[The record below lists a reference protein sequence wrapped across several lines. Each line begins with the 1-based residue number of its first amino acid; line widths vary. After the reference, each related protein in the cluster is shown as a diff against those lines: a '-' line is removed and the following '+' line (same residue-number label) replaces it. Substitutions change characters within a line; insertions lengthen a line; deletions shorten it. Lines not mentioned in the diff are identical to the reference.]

1 MPLFLDR
8 TSLLKVKSNQQIRN
22 SAQGWQMIIASPL
35 SSNSYQRLIREG
47 SRMMSCD
54 NSVHPHQVLGV
65 FFFFIK
71 FLSGLLFHLILCY
84 ACEFARVLT
93 S

>member
-65 FFFFIK
+65 FFFLYQIPFRSIIS
-71 FLSGLLFHLILCY
+71 FNLVLC
-84 ACEFARVLT
+84 L
-93 S
+93 

>member
-22 SAQGWQMIIASPL
+22 SAQGRQMIIASPL

-65 FFFFIK
+65 FFSLSNSFQVYYFI
-71 FLSGLLFHLILCY
+71 
-84 ACEFARVLT
+84 
-93 S
+93 

>member
-8 TSLLKVKSNQQIRN
+8 TSLLKIKSNQQIRN
-22 SAQGWQMIIASPL
+22 SAQGQQMTIASPL
-35 SSNSYQRLIREG
+35 SSDSYQRLIREG
-47 SRMMSCD
+47 SRVMSCGH
-54 NSVHPHQVLGV
+54 SVHPRQVLGV

-71 FLSGLLFHLILCY
+71 FFSGLLFHLILCY
-84 ACEFARVLT
+84 ACELARVLT